1 MKCRTLR
8 SKRLT
13 IICGV
18 LTDNTSIAYNTM
30 VTLNAQELS
39 ADEIQLINHVR
50 ELKNSTGFGEV
61 IATIT
66 DGKVRMIKQTKTVKL

>member
-1 MKCRTLR
+1 MA
-8 SKRLT
+8 
-13 IICGV
+13 
-18 LTDNTSIAYNTM
+18 NE
-30 VTLNAQELS
+30 NAHDLS